1 MTYFANILKFLLI
14 ITLVMLH
21 FYMIK
26 QWAGYFAPQSI
37 RQPVAI
43 LPPLMIN
50 LSAAN
55 LPIPIPPSIEI
66 ATPRDTQIATTPKK
80 SVAKSV
86 AHLKQATVL
95 PVKTE
100 KVTQAPKLQP
110 LRAPRLPQKI
120 PTPKPPATPVAKSI
134 KSIAKSEPKSVT
146 PPASVKKPPIP
157 DEKPSIAAP
166 TTSASEGNSAATSVP
181 SAVQSRESIAAISST
196 SGGSGSNRG
205 VVSKNSTNSFGK
217 STGSAPNIV
226 KKSQPYTPPNHHA
239 AYLHNPKPLYPPIS
253 QQLEEQGTVYL
264 LVTVNPRGQVSQV
277 QIKHSCGYPRLDS
290 AALQAVQQ
298 WQFIPAKQGDNPI
311 TATTI
316 VPIVFKLSEE

>member
-26 QWAGYFAPQSI
+26 QWVGYFASQLIS
-37 RQPVAI
+37 QPIAI

-50 LSAAN
+50 LSAAD
-55 LPIPIPPSIEI
+55 LPIPSSIEI
-66 ATPRDTQIATTPKK
+66 ATPRDTKIATTPKE

-86 AHLKQATVL
+86 AHLKKATVL
-95 PVKTE
+95 PAKTE
-100 KVTQAPKLQP
+100 KVTQVPKRQP

-120 PTPKPPATPVAKSI
+120 PTLKPPAKPTTQSI
-134 KSIAKSEPKSVT
+134 KSIAKLEPKSVT
-146 PPASVKKPPIP
+146 PPASVKKSPIS

-166 TTSASEGNSAATSVP
+166 TTSTSKGNSTSTPVA

-196 SGGSGSNRG
+196 SGGSESNRG
-205 VVSKNSTNSFGK
+205 GVSKNSANLFGK
-217 STGSAPNIV
+217 STGSAPSIV

-239 AYLHNPKPLYPPIS
+239 AYLHNPKPLYPQIS
-253 QQLEEQGTVYL
+253 QQLEEQGTVHL
-264 LVTVNPRGQVSQV
+264 LVTVNPRGQVNQV
-277 QIKHSCGYPRLDS
+277 QIKRSCGYPRLDS
-290 AALQAVQQ
+290 AALQAVRQ

-311 TATTI
+311 TAITI

>member
-1 MTYFANILKFLLI
+1 MTYLTNILKFLLI
-14 ITLVMLH
+14 ITLGILH

-26 QWAGYFAPQSI
+26 QWAGYFAPQPIS
-37 RQPVAI
+37 QPAVTA
-43 LPPLMIN
+43 PPIMIN
-50 LSAAN
+50 LTAAN
-55 LPIPIPPSIEI
+55 LPIPSPMAI
-66 ATPRDTQIATTPKK
+66 AAPRDTQIATPPKK
-80 SVAKSV
+80 LIAKSV

-95 PVKTE
+95 PVKT
-100 KVTQAPKLQP
+100 KKATQAPKPQP

-120 PTPKPPATPVAKSI
+120 PTPKPPATPT
-134 KSIAKSEPKSVT
+134 KSVT
-146 PPASVKKPPIP
+146 PPAKVRNPPIP
-157 DEKPSIAAP
+157 DDKPSIAAP
-166 TTSASEGNSAATSVP
+166 TPSANEGSSTATPVA

-205 VVSKNSTNSFGK
+205 VVSKNSIDSFGK
-217 STGSAPNIV
+217 STGSVPGIV
-226 KKSQPYTPPNHHA
+226 KKSQPYTPPSHHA
-239 AYLHNPKPLYPPIS
+239 AYLHNPKPQYPPIS
-253 QQLEEQGTVYL
+253 QQLEEQGTVHL

-277 QIKHSCGYPRLDS
+277 QIKHSSGYPRLDS